1 MVCIAVDLI
10 CNSYSAFHLYVIRLD
25 LESVGNTHRKIFE
38 SLRDDNM
45 MVNLHYIP
53 VHMQPFYKAMGF
65 RVGDFPES
73 EKYYS
78 EAISLPMF
86 PNLSEEDQDKV
97 VKVLSSI
104 VLKN

>member
-1 MVCIAVDLI
+1 MLSHKEVFDKFRSSGIA
-10 CNSYSAFHLYVIRLD
+10 
-25 LESVGNTHRKIFE
+25 
-38 SLRDDNM
+38 
-45 MVNLHYIP
+45 VNLHYIP

>member
-1 MVCIAVDLI
+1 MGQTREWLRTASSSICIRSHKEVFD
-10 CNSYSAFHLYVIRLD
+10 N
-25 LESVGNTHRKIFE
+25 
-38 SLRDDNM
+38 LRSHGIG
-45 MVNLHYIP
+45 VNLHYIP

>member
-1 MVCIAVDLI
+1 
-10 CNSYSAFHLYVIRLD
+10 
-25 LESVGNTHRKIFE
+25 
-38 SLRDDNM
+38 
-45 MVNLHYIP
+45 
-53 VHMQPFYKAMGF
+53 MQPFYKAMGF

-104 VLKN
+104 VLKS